1 MERVFPWLAVV
12 FASVIAIVAVFELDM
27 RSDEGQQALPTML
40 PSPTDETTPG
50 AQATPTQAPAVPT
63 TPMGPPTPEPTTP
76 APTSTPA
83 ETEEPVPT
91 ATPKEPSPSIA
102 PPVEDEEPM
111 PNTGGGAVAGGTAL
125 VGLALGFRYVVRR
138 SY

>member
-27 RSDEGQQALPTML
+27 RSDKGQQAIPTRI
-40 PSPTDETTPG
+40 PTPTEETTPG
-50 AQATPTQAPAVPT
+50 AQASPTQAPSVPT

-76 APTSTPA
+76 VPTSTPT
-83 ETEEPVPT
+83 ETEEPLPT
-91 ATPKEPSPSIA
+91 ATPEEPSPSIS
-102 PPVEDEEPM
+102 PPIVTEEPM
-111 PNTGGGAVAGGTAL
+111 PHTGGGAVAGGSAL
-125 VGLALGFRYVVRR
+125 LGLALGLRLVVRR